1 MMLTVMKLSIALPSI
16 AALALGASASH
27 LLAADL
33 RTYENGITESWT
45 WSQTKADQTTIEGV
59 PQPVTYSHI
68 GTLATGLRPDSG
80 SVGATLTKVT
90 GPARIDNGL
99 PELPPEPYKTAT
111 GTTSAYPVPPGYTG
125 AFGLYNGD
133 VSAYA
138 AAAFPNAMNILSGT
152 YSQAMIDTWKAN
164 GGWTNPTSP
173 EEAAAYS
180 RFDLTLDHPSTAMQT
195 LVFQIRIQGMGPTV
209 ANQASGTYLT
219 TYDVVQQVSP
229 IVLTYNGTETLE
241 ISNRELLSYVDL
253 GVGSRHAYATG
264 GMEEIWE
271 FSWDFSSLGV
281 SIEDISISFT
291 NYPTS
296 VITGLS
302 VTQVVPEPSTW
313 ALMALG
319 LGFVAYRLRGRTIR
333 N

>member
-1 MMLTVMKLSIALPSI
+1 M
-16 AALALGASASH
+16 ALAVSSIS

-33 RTYENGITESWT
+33 RTYENSITESWT
-45 WSQTKADQTTIEGV
+45 WSKTKADQVVVEGV
-59 PQPVTYSHI
+59 PQAVTYSHI
-68 GTLATGLRPDSG
+68 GSLDAGLRPDSG
-80 SVGATLTKVT
+80 NAGTLLTKVS

-99 PELPPEPYKTAT
+99 PELPPEPYASAT
-111 GTTSAYPVPPGYTG
+111 GTTYAYPVPAGYTG

-138 AAAFPNAMNILSGT
+138 AAAFPNATSILSGT
-152 YSQAMIDTWKAN
+152 YTQAALDTWKNN

-180 RFDLTLDHPSTAMQT
+180 RFELTLENPTSGLQQ
-195 LVFQIRIQGMGPTV
+195 LVFQMRIQGMGPTE
-209 ANQASGTYLT
+209 ANQQAGTYLT
-219 TYDVVQQVSP
+219 TYDVVRQVSP
-229 IVLTYNGTETLE
+229 ITLTYNGGQILE
-241 ISNRELLSYVDL
+241 ISNSELISYLNL
-253 GVGSRHAYATG
+253 GVGSRHSYAPG

-281 SIEDISISFT
+281 PIEDLSISFT

-302 VTQVVPEPSTW
+302 VSQVVPEPSTW
-313 ALMALG
+313 MLMGVGAA
-319 LGFVAYRLRGRTIR
+319 FMAYRLRRRTAR